1 MRKLV
6 PLRFISICL
15 ILLSGCKKEKL
26 NEDNVPDL
34 FSGRNVLPGD
44 VDYFYTFTGES
55 HNVSFQ
61 SGIADYRNDLAEFK
75 LEDIQVNKELDYY
88 YAKISVYFNDKL
100 LGATG
105 FLKDETKNGK
115 IDASIAALGKKITR
129 DEDGNFYG
137 EFDSFMET
145 EPDDFAKSIKIV
157 FYYCKHEN
165 CDDALEEELKL
176 DILKHD

>member
-1 MRKLV
+1 MKKLV
-6 PLRFISICL
+6 LLMFISICL
-15 ILLSGCKKEKL
+15 FLLSSCKKEKL
-26 NEDNVPDL
+26 NEDDIPDL

-44 VDYFYTFTGES
+44 VDYFYTFSGES

-105 FLKDETKNGK
+105 FLRDETKNGK
-115 IDASIAALGKKITR
+115 TDASIAALNKKITR
-129 DEDGNFYG
+129 DQDGNFYG

-145 EPDDFAKSIKIV
+145 DPDDFSKSIKVI

-176 DILKHD
+176 DILKHN